1 MGIRILRETTLSQL
15 RGNIGGNIERYSRDE
30 PWLEE
35 VFDGTR
41 WSLDTRLQLPDDFE
55 FAIPDT
61 ESSYD
66 LENSRN
72 LFMALKEL
80 TPIQAADERLWAYLA
95 HTVGW
100 RYMRSRWDV
109 DKFRGDV
116 KKRQQ
121 YIRDRYF
128 FMPNRDRA
136 LVRNGIARL
145 WTYAYV
151 TYDESRED
159 PFELTAV
166 MLQKLDIAQQLLER
180 SFSRVP
186 HLPRAVIEAVRA
198 YPQNELDLTDRAVFR
213 DIVRHINRVGGVTI
227 LDFLDPL
234 ELQSLVQRQA
244 AILASR
250 SGPAPG

>member
-1 MGIRILRETTLSQL
+1 MKTH
-15 RGNIGGNIERYSRDE
+15 
-30 PWLEE
+30 
-35 VFDGTR
+35 
-41 WSLDTRLQLPDDFE
+41 LQFPDDFE
-55 FAIPDT
+55 FAIPDS

-66 LENSRN
+66 LVNSKRVF
-72 LFMALKEL
+72 LALKEL
-80 TPIQAADERLWAYLA
+80 TPVQAADERLWAYLA

-100 RYMRSRWDV
+100 RYMRTRWDV
-109 DKFRGDV
+109 DKFRGGAE
-116 KKRQQ
+116 KRRQ

-151 TYDESRED
+151 TYDENRAD

-166 MLQKLDIAQQLLER
+166 LLQKLDIAQQLLER

-186 HLPRAVIEAVRA
+186 HLPRAVMEVVRT
-198 YPQNELDLTDRAVFR
+198 YPQDELDLTDRGAFR

-227 LDFLDPL
+227 LDLLNTLRTAKLGPT
-234 ELQSLVQRQA
+234 
-244 AILASR
+244 ASDGLG
-250 SGPAPG
+250 SSCSSATG